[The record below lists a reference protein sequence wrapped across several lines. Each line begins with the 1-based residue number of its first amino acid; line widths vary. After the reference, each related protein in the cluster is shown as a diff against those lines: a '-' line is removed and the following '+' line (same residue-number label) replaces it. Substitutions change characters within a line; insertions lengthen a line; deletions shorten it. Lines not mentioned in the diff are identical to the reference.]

1 MNPIWVSIK
10 SAPHDPS
17 FSFQTQYFWHSH
29 PFTKTNK
36 SGLWAS
42 ELTKIWENIK
52 WVKNKNEPL
61 LLFYAEIKIET
72 WLIWWARVEI
82 IFVFG
87 DLISSKRSVI
97 WIWIWIGE
105 ESALCNL
112 QTPKVVSLSSSD
124 SITNKCLSLLLLSYC
139 FFGGQQRGCV
149 FKFK

>member
-52 WVKNKNEPL
+52 WVKNKNESL

-87 DLISSKRSVI
+87 DLISSKSSV
-97 WIWIWIGE
+97 
-105 ESALCNL
+105 NL
-112 QTPKVVSLSSSD
+112 DLDLNWRGRARFAICKRRRLSLSVVV
-124 SITNKCLSLLLLSYC
+124 IQLLISVWVYYY
-139 FFGGQQRGCV
+139 
-149 FKFK
+149 